1 MKATDQLRDE
11 HKGVLLMLAILGN
24 VSAKLELEGSL
35 NKGHLE
41 GMLDFFSVFVDK
53 CHHGKEE
60 GLLFPAY
67 EAAGIPN
74 KYGPIGVMLAEHAE
88 ARGYVKNMAEAFNA
102 FKMKE
107 KLSGARIIEYA
118 GKYSA
123 LLKQHIEKEDT
134 VLYPMGDARLSE
146 AKNKELLTG
155 FDKIEN
161 ERIGSGRHEKFHA
174 MIDKLKNIYLR

>member
-11 HKGVLLMLAILGN
+11 HKGVLLMLAILEK
-24 VSAKLELEGSL
+24 VSTKLETEGSL
-35 NKGHLE
+35 DKGHLE
-41 GMLDFFSVFVDK
+41 GMLEFFSVFVDK

-60 GLLFPAY
+60 DLLFPAY
-67 EAAGIPN
+67 EAVGIPN
-74 KYGPIGVMLAEHAE
+74 KNGPIGAMLAEHADG
-88 ARGYVKNMAEAFNA
+88 RGYIKNLTEEFNG
-102 FKMKE
+102 FKKGE
-107 KLSGARIIEYA
+107 HFSGVRIVEYA
-118 GKYSA
+118 NIYIA

-161 ERIGSGRHEKFHA
+161 ERIGSGKHEQFHA
-174 MIDKLKNIYLR
+174 MIDKLKNIYLS